1 MGAKPSRFPFRWVLP
16 MGQLLVCFVVLW
28 PARVYI
34 HQQLTSHVVS
44 FRTKAIPA
52 ENGTSDDRRVQTT
65 ILGQASGRKITMF
78 ITVVP
83 ANNQPVPKLRLTI
96 ATDLNLP
103 AALFH
108 VPIAMMRSSRRPG
121 TDPFAVTAIT
131 WPIVGMIFWWIAGRG
146 IEALRNSYR
155 NVIAPRISAP
165 EILLAAIMLFVALF
179 AWLMIRSGDV
189 TAGEPDP
196 FGDFVLKSAFS
207 LWSLFSVILLIAGF
221 TQRRIRCRPALPV
234 TD

>member
-1 MGAKPSRFPFRWVLP
+1 
-16 MGQLLVCFVVLW
+16 MGQLLVCLVVLW

-34 HQQLTSHVVS
+34 HQQLTSHIVP
-44 FRTKAIPA
+44 FRTTAIPA
-52 ENGTSDDRRVQTT
+52 QNEMSDDWRAVATIPNQQT
-65 ILGQASGRKITMF
+65 L
-78 ITVVP
+78 VP
-83 ANNQPVPKLRLTI
+83 ASRPKVKMVIVVTRFNNNQPAPKLRLTI

-121 TDPFAVTAIT
+121 TDPLAVTAIT

-165 EILLAAIMLFVALF
+165 ENLLAGIMLFVALF
-179 AWLMIRSGDV
+179 AWLMIRSGNV
-189 TAGEPDP
+189 TVGEPDP
-196 FGDFVLKSAFS
+196 FGDFILKSAFS